1 MGTPEIKDEIKKQ
14 PLFIPFSQ
22 RQINFEKDYNKFRRN
37 VLPYLNYSLQDISF
51 PTEEELKS
59 ITKNNVTKAKEAGIE
74 NTYIVFL
81 YYLCQRFV
89 ESYVII
95 KDYNNAKL
103 IEILTIKYF
112 KKKFFKD
119 YNIFKTL
126 NNIISDISLAEE
138 ERESLDNLKS
148 KFEKEFPMDM
158 KLIIFNLESNRYRDL
173 KAVNFLGIRAN
184 LQFNKDLQP
193 EVFNLIIDDKMLDNY
208 DLCRGLADIIENC
221 STLLVVNYILYPRD
235 IDGKLE
241 KEFGLDGQTYQS
253 LFSLIIAVTVNRKIK
268 SFVLHSMKDYNINL
282 APEICRLIEHKLQ
295 SETLISFHFGN
306 FNLTGSYEKKIEFLL
321 SSTKSLLFLSL
332 ENKNYTK
339 ENVLY
344 IKNYLLNKNRSI
356 MALSVVT
363 PIFNGMKKSVIEKMK
378 QGSESENKDSKLELI
393 YLSHKSLIDISWLDK
408 NIL

>member
-95 KDYNNAKL
+95 
-103 IEILTIKYF
+103 
-112 KKKFFKD
+112 KD

-253 LFSLIIAVTVNRKIK
+253 LFSLIKAVTVNRKIK

-378 QGSESENKDSKLELI
+378 QGSESENKDSKLGLI

>member
-1 MGTPEIKDEIKKQ
+1 MGTPEITDEIKKQ

-95 KDYNNAKL
+95 
-103 IEILTIKYF
+103 
-112 KKKFFKD
+112 KD

-253 LFSLIIAVTVNRKIK
+253 LFSLIKAVTVNRKIK

-356 MALSVVT
+356 MALSIVT